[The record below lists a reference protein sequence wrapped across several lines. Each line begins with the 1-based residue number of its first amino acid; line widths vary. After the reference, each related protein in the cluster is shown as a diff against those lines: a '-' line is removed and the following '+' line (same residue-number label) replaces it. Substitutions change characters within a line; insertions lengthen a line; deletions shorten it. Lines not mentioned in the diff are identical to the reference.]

1 MTITKLLI
9 QRSLRL
15 IIPRPLLNL
24 NAIRVIQHML
34 ITSRRNIIIIAILKR
49 RMTSIRR
56 RLTNKVTIL
65 GVLSG
70 PLLIRQRIMT
80 ITKLLIQRSLRLI
93 IPRPLL
99 NLNAIRVIQH
109 MLITSRRNIIIIAIL
124 KRRMTSIRR
133 RLTNEMTILRVLGRP
148 LLIRQRI
155 MTITKLLIQR
165 SLRLITTG
173 PLLNL
178 NAIRVIQHMLITGC
192 RDIVLAPILER
203 RMSPVRRRLTNKV
216 TILRVLGRPLL
227 IRQRITTITKLLI
240 QRSLRLITTGPLL
253 DLNAVGPV
261 QNMLIT
267 SRRNVIIIAILERR
281 MSPIRR
287 RLTNKVTI
295 LRVLGRPLLIRQRIT
310 TITKLL

>member
-1 MTITKLLI
+1 MLITSRRDIVLAPILERRMTSIRRRLTNKVTVFGVLSGPLLIRQRIMTITKLLI

-15 IIPRPLLNL
+15 IIARPLLNL
-24 NAIRVIQHML
+24 DAIRVIQHML

-49 RMTSIRR
+49 RNRTVRR

-133 RLTNEMTILRVLGRP
+133 RLTN
-148 LLIRQRI
+148 
-155 MTITKLLIQR
+155 
-165 SLRLITTG
+165 
-173 PLLNL
+173 
-178 NAIRVIQHMLITGC
+178 
-192 RDIVLAPILER
+192 
-203 RMSPVRRRLTNKV
+203 KV
-216 TILRVLGRPLL
+216 TILGVLSGPLL

-240 QRSLRLITTGPLL
+240 QRSLRLI
-253 DLNAVGPV
+253 
-261 QNMLIT
+261 
-267 SRRNVIIIAILERR
+267 IA
-281 MSPIRR
+281 
-287 RLTNKVTI
+287 
-295 LRVLGRPLLIRQRIT
+295 RPLLNLDT
-310 TITKLL
+310 G